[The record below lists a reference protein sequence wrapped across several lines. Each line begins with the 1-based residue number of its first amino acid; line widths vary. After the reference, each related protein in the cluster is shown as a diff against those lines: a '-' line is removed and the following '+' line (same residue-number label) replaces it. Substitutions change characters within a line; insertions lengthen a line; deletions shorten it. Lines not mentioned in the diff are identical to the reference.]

1 MYYSIAERHER
12 RNDPLYYR
20 PFLLCVIITS
30 PKSSIIGIFT
40 CPEEPVPLELF
51 PVVALEDLVD
61 AHDVARGVRHGPL
74 GLGLDGRARDG
85 GDLFEEVERVLAAEA
100 VARGVECLAAAHAR
114 VAEEGLVLGA
124 RLLYHIVVDVGVLRW
139 NRKEL
144 F

>member
-1 MYYSIAERHER
+1 MRSHYESK
-12 RNDPLYYR
+12 
-20 PFLLCVIITS
+20 V
-30 PKSSIIGIFT
+30 SIIGIFT
-40 CPEEPVPLELF
+40 CPEEPVPLELLA
-51 PVVALEDLVD
+51 VVPLEDLVD
-61 AHDVARGVRHGPL
+61 AHDVARGVRDGPL

-85 GDLFEEVERVLAAEA
+85 GDLLEEIERVLAAEA
-100 VARGVECLAAAHAR
+100 VARGVEGLTAAHAR